1 MAFVSN
7 IDWTHIRNDFINAG
21 MTMRELSRK
30 YGVSVKCISDHS
42 KREQWVNKRKELNR
56 KIERKIERKV
66 EQTTI
71 NGRQYIEAT
80 WDDSMRLLYKKAL
93 ELARKSNNTDD
104 LNKLAQVM
112 AKVKAMSGVM
122 TKEEADAHREKLNE
136 MRARINS
143 LNSQTEEQKEIK
155 IEISG
160 GDEDWQQ

>member
-1 MAFVSN
+1 MAYVSN
-7 IDWTHIRNDFINAG
+7 INWTHIRNDYVNAG
-21 MTMRELSRK
+21 LNLRELSDK
-30 YGVSVKCISDHS
+30 YGVSLKSIGERC
-42 KREQWVNKRKELNR
+42 KREHWVDKKREINR

-80 WDDSMRLLYKKAL
+80 WDDSMRLLYNKAL
-93 ELARKSNNTDD
+93 ELAQKSNNSDD

-112 AKVKAMSGVM
+112 AKVKSMSGVM

-136 MRARINS
+136 MRARIDS
-143 LNSQTEEQKEIK
+143 LKSQTEESKDIR

-160 GDEDWQQ
+160 GEEWAE